1 MTPEKKKM
9 TLEEEF
15 HQGCLDGY
23 EAAKKELGYNAT
35 YFLRMISENGGVL
48 AAKRILNSKDIPE
61 GLMRLWEH
69 GRLDMSLE
77 NYVLNPR
84 YRSLFTPE
92 ELKIARQ
99 RLEKLDYKPT
109 W

>member
-1 MTPEKKKM
+1 MTN
-9 TLEEEF
+9 EELIKEF

-23 EAAKKELGYNAT
+23 EAGKRELGYNAT
-35 YFLRMISENGGVL
+35 HFLQMVHQHSGVQ
-48 AAKRILNSKDIPE
+48 AAKLLLNAKDVPA
-61 GLMRLWEH
+61 GLFTLWEH

-77 NYVLNPR
+77 NFVLNPR

-99 RLEKLDYKPT
+99 RLEKLDYKST